1 MTRYDAGM
9 QHSIAA
15 RFAAWPS
22 RYVHPSVRARE
33 RRLGL
38 RPATAFV
45 AAPGRRTVLSR
56 PDVGPLTALRAPWRS
71 LTIPAAPSTGS
82 GLVRPATNMQ
92 WTSSA
97 RGGGQRRSSVA
108 PAWPA

>member
-1 MTRYDAGM
+1 MTRYDADM

-15 RFAAWPS
+15 RYAAWPA

-38 RPATAFV
+38 HPGSFFV
-45 AAPGRRTVLSR
+45 AASPRRTVLRR
-56 PDVGPLTALRAPWRS
+56 PEGGPRPARRAPGRA
-71 LTIPAAPSTGS
+71 LAAAPARPPRRGRP
-82 GLVRPATNMQ
+82 RPATGMA
-92 WTSSA
+92 WTSTHRA
-97 RGGGQRRSSVA
+97 GGPHRSSVA

>member
-1 MTRYDAGM
+1 M

-15 RFAAWPS
+15 RYAAWPA

-38 RPATAFV
+38 HPGSFFV
-45 AAPGRRTVLSR
+45 AASPRRTVLRR
-56 PDVGPLTALRAPWRS
+56 PDVGPLTALRAPWRA
-71 LTIPAAPSTGS
+71 LTVAPARPLRSGRPRPAAGM
-82 GLVRPATNMQ
+82 A
-92 WTSSA
+92 WTSTHRA
-97 RGGGQRRSSVA
+97 GGPHRSSVA